1 MEIKAIITTWST
13 KSKTPSRS
21 QFVTDKKHCVTGRL
35 VLWRNNLTRFQCSVV
50 LQVFFLNHNI
60 LASTSLIPFA
70 RFPAPC
76 SIAVCPLVKPTHM
89 HLFSPTH
96 ARLAFLSH
104 PYVSPFA
111 GFPRPLLRSHLTR
124 LIWTSACHLSAIDH
138 FYTYNSGRQ
147 MSRDR
152 MTVCVCIWTA
162 VKCHVTGWQC
172 VFVYELRSNVTWQ
185 DDSVCLYMNC
195 GQNKHSFYT
204 QTI

>member
-21 QFVTDKKHCVTGRL
+21 QFVTDKKHCVAGRL
-35 VLWRNNLTRFQCSVV
+35 MLWRNNLTRFHCSVV

-70 RFPAPC
+70 RFAAPC

-96 ARLAFLSH
+96 AQLAFLSH

-111 GFPRPLLRSHLTR
+111 SFPRPLLRSHLTR
-124 LIWTSACHLSAIDH
+124 LI
-138 FYTYNSGRQ
+138 
-147 MSRDR
+147 
-152 MTVCVCIWTA
+152 
-162 VKCHVTGWQC
+162 
-172 VFVYELRSNVTWQ
+172 
-185 DDSVCLYMNC
+185 
-195 GQNKHSFYT
+195 
-204 QTI
+204 